1 MKRPVEVITV
11 SRLIMDE
18 PGGQMEHRSRH
29 VGPGAFRSECPG
41 LSSAG
46 LARSLR
52 PASCGQRGG
61 LQGGRDAGTLSAE
74 GLQGQG
80 RSLGCGSGRRPPGW
94 GPGAGCLCPSVRPDP
109 RESWGDSCLRA
120 SPPTTTRLPP
130 LPLQS
135 LPGDSPRIMSKESP
149 LLTRCAQEAALVD
162 GSGAVAVSGE
172 LWVLPHPCC
181 SGPTDAEPTSS

>member
-29 VGPGAFRSECPG
+29 VGPGAFLSEHPG

-46 LARSLR
+46 LAGSLR
-52 PASCGQRGG
+52 PAPRGRRGG

-80 RSLGCGSGRRPPGW
+80 RSLDCGSGRRPPDR
-94 GPGAGCLCPSVRPDP
+94 GPGAGCLCPSVRLDP
-109 RESWGDSCLRA
+109 WESWGDSCRRA
-120 SPPTTTRLPP
+120 SPPTQQGSPIPSPKSPRRLFLDRVQGEPP
-130 LPLQS
+130 LDL
-135 LPGDSPRIMSKESP
+135 LCPGG
-149 LLTRCAQEAALVD
+149 C
-162 GSGAVAVSGE
+162 
-172 LWVLPHPCC
+172 PC
-181 SGPTDAEPTSS
+181 